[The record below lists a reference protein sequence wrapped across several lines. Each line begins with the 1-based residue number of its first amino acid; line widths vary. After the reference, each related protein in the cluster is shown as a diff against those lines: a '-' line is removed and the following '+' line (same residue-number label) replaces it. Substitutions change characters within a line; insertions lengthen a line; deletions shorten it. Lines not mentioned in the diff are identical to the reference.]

1 MKKISKFFP
10 LNDMATDIYHLLAV
24 IIVYLVLGWAAKFVG
39 ALTGWLPLLGWLF
52 SLLVW
57 VIRVYCF
64 AGIVVL
70 LLKYFKI
77 VK

>member
-1 MKKISKFFP
+1 MKTLLKLFP
-10 LNDMATDIYHLLAV
+10 INRQASDIYHLVAI
-24 IIVYLVLGWAAKFVG
+24 IIVYAVAGWAAGFIG

-52 SLLVW
+52 SILVW
-57 VIRVYCF
+57 VVRVYCF
-64 AGIVVL
+64 LGIVTV

>member
-1 MKKISKFFP
+1 MKKFLSLFP
-10 LNDMATDIYHLLAV
+10 LNDMATDIFHLIAV
-24 IIVYLVLGWAAKFVG
+24 IVVYAVLGWAAKFIG

-52 SLLVW
+52 SILVW
-57 VIRVYCF
+57 VVRVYCF
-64 AGIVVL
+64 LGIVTV